1 METTYPLLLDR
12 IQSIFIDLVFIIIL
26 TFFASSL
33 LDKVQDPP
41 DWIRI
46 ALFVGLWALYEPL
59 AVTFGCTLGQYIKK
73 LRVRSH
79 TDPTRRINILQA
91 FVRYILKTFLGW
103 ISFLTI
109 SSNPERRA
117 IHDFVSGSVMVKA

>member
-1 METTYPLLLDR
+1 MEVTYPLLLDR

-79 TDPTRRINILQA
+79 ADPTRRINVLQA